1 MSQPLKVNF
10 TDEEA
15 GSKVRDVPPSG
26 EYLCAITDGELK
38 EVKPGRKNTGKP
50 FYQLRLVIQDGAY
63 AGTTLISSVML
74 FDGALY
80 SLAQLMKAL
89 DYDTTA
95 GDFIVPPLD
104 DIIGKNVNVKGNKM
118 PAKSLPD
125 GTDLQERFE
134 VKGFKPPARKDAK
147 VGDSSLLP

>member
-15 GSKVRDVPPSG
+15 GSKVREIPPTG
-26 EYLCAITDGELK
+26 EYLVAITDGEIK

-50 FYQLRLVIQDGAY
+50 FWQLRLVIQDGAY

-80 SLAQLMKAL
+80 SFSQLMKAL
-89 DYDTTA
+89 DYDVNT
-95 GDFIVPPLD
+95 GDFKVPDLD
-104 DIIGKNVNVKGNKM
+104 DIIGKNVNVRGNKM

-125 GTDLQERFE
+125 GTDLSERFE